1 MAVKTLVRITSPPSP
16 ISADQPLLSSTLLEI
31 IRMRSEGASSVPL
44 RRVHSPPDSENNVT
58 EDITL
63 SEQCVLVL
71 TLIDTLPILPISL
84 LEEWLPIVAE
94 TLHTIKDDTMR
105 QKCQQ
110 RFWDVL
116 SNGEMDVN
124 CAALCVSWWSTR
136 RGRELVLHG
145 AKKDEDTFMSGGL
158 GEPSKL

>member
-16 ISADQPLLSSTLLEI
+16 ISADQPLLSSTLLEL

-44 RRVHSPPDSENNVT
+44 QQLNNPPDSEDNVT
-58 EDITL
+58 EDSAI
-63 SEQCVLVL
+63 SEQCVLAL
-71 TLIDTLPILPISL
+71 TLIDTLPFLPIGL
-84 LEEWLPIVAE
+84 LEEWLPITAE
-94 TLHTIKDDTMR
+94 TLHTIQDEKMR
-105 QKCQQ
+105 HKCQQ

-124 CAALCVSWWSTR
+124 CAALCVSWWSSR
-136 RGRELVLHG
+136 RGRDIILHG
-145 AKKDEDTFMSGGL
+145 TKREKDTFMSGGL